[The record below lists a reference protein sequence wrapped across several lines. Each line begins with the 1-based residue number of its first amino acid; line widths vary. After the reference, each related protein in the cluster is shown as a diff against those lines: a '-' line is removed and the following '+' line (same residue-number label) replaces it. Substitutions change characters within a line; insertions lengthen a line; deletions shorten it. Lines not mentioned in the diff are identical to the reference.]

1 MPEDSPVDRRWA
13 PASHPRIRI
22 GLIVNPVAGVG
33 GRVGLKGSDGPDTP
47 ARAIRLGARPEA
59 SRRASVALRRVVS
72 LWSPRRDPL
81 TFVVAPGSMGEDAA
95 LQAGLRDVASGDVGS
110 PATGGWF
117 DVLHDV
123 VSAPTTA
130 EDTRRLAAQLADSGV
145 DLLLFAGGDGTA
157 RDVQMAVMQRVPVL
171 GIPAG
176 VKIQS
181 ASFGTSPAAVGRI
194 AGSWL
199 ASARRRT
206 VEREVLDLDEDAYR
220 RGSIRPTLFGYL
232 RVPRDAEVQNRKA
245 PSPADEATGIGAIAE
260 SVIESVSRDALWIL
274 GPGTT
279 VRGVADR
286 LGVPK
291 TLVGIDVVEWL
302 GDKARL
308 VAADANEREL
318 LGLVADRPAHIVV
331 TPIGGQ
337 GFLFGRGNQPISP
350 AVLRA
355 AVATNSGGPARVR
368 LSDALHD
375 AITVIATPAK
385 LAALGGRP
393 LLVDTG
399 DPELDGDLAGHV
411 SVITGYQDRA
421 VVAVAAA

>member
-1 MPEDSPVDRRWA
+1 
-13 PASHPRIRI
+13 
-22 GLIVNPVAGVG
+22 
-33 GRVGLKGSDGPDTP
+33 
-47 ARAIRLGARPEA
+47 
-59 SRRASVALRRVVS
+59 
-72 LWSPRRDPL
+72 
-81 TFVVAPGSMGEDAA
+81 MGEDAA
-95 LQAGLRDVASGDVGS
+95 RQAGLRDAASTDADSRDTV
-110 PATGGWF
+110 GWF

-130 EDTRRLAAQLADSGV
+130 DDTRRLATRLADSQV

-199 ASARRRT
+199 VSARRRT

-220 RGSIRPTLFGYL
+220 RGEIRPVLFGYL
-232 RVPRDAEVQNRKA
+232 RVPRDVEVQNRKA
-245 PSPADEATGIGAIAE
+245 PSPPDEATVFGAIAE
-260 SVIESVSRDALWIL
+260 SVIESMGRDALWVL

-279 VRGVADR
+279 VRAIADR

-302 GDKARL
+302 GDTARL
-308 VAADANEREL
+308 VAVDATEREL
-318 LGLVADRPAHIVV
+318 LKLVADRPARIVV

-350 AVLRA
+350 VFLRA
-355 AVATNSGGPARVR
+355 VAAIDVGGPARFR
-368 LSDALHD
+368 LAYALRD
-375 AITVIATPAK
+375 AITVIASPAK
-385 LAALGGRP
+385 LAALRGRP

-399 DPELDGDLAGHV
+399 DPELDGNLAGHV
-411 SVITGYQDRA
+411 TVITGYQDRA